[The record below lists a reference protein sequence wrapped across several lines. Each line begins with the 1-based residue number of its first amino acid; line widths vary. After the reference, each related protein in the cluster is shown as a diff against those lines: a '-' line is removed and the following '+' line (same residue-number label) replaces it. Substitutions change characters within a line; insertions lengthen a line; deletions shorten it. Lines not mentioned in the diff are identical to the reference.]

1 MNLRVKEKS
10 KITKIAKTN
19 VYSKWKVLY
28 KMKNKSK
35 LKYIKRM
42 ENNGH
47 SPYLIHAFHE
57 VEDGWLKPGFK
68 AS

>member
-42 ENNGH
+42 KNNGH
-47 SPYLIHAFHE
+47 SPYLIHSLHE
-57 VEDGWLKPGFK
+57 VEDGWLNPGFK
-68 AS
+68 DS